1 MAAIRVHTTAL
12 YRGLPV
18 TVVGRVDAALIAIAA
33 YATPFERAL
42 GVITIEHD
50 GSRTLYRV
58 AGHDGAMA
66 TLAEAARRLAQLRE
80 AKDRGP
86 GQ

>member
-1 MAAIRVHTTAL
+1 MTAIRAHTTAV

-18 TVVGRVDAALIAIAA
+18 TVVGRVDAALIAVAGYAA
-33 YATPFERAL
+33 PLERAL

-58 AGHDGAMA
+58 AGHHEAVA
-66 TLAEAARRLAQLRE
+66 TLDEAALLLTALRE
-80 AKDRGP
+80 AKDRGDR
-86 GQ
+86 